1 MLMTGKMEL
10 PIMSF
15 ETETDWEQWLDTHHA
30 TSAGVWMKFA
40 KKGAATAS
48 VVYKEALDVAL
59 CYGWIDSQLK
69 KFDDEAYLHRFGPR
83 GPKSVWSQINLRH
96 IARLTN
102 EGRMKPAG
110 LAKVEAAKTDG
121 RWEAAYASPAA
132 VAMPDDFKEALG
144 KNEKAKAFYSTLNK
158 ANTYG
163 ILTRVAFAKKAEPR
177 ANKIRQ
183 FVEMLARGEKLH

>member
-1 MLMTGKMEL
+1 MTGKTEL
-10 PIMSF
+10 PIISF
-15 ETETDWEQWLDTHHA
+15 ETQIDWEQWLDAHHT
-30 TSAGVWMKFA
+30 TSAGVWIKFA
-40 KKGAATAS
+40 KKGAATVS
-48 VVYKEALDVAL
+48 IVYKEALDVAL

-69 KFDDEAYLHRFGPR
+69 KFDDQAYLHRFGPR
-83 GPKSVWSQINLRH
+83 GPKSVWSQVNLKH

-121 RWEAAYASPAA
+121 RWKAAYASPAA
-132 VAMPDDFKEALG
+132 VVMPDDFREALE
-144 KNEKAKAFYSTLNK
+144 KNEGAKAFYATLNK

-163 ILTRVAFAKKAEPR
+163 ILTRVTFAKKAETR